1 MSGLA
6 AGDRL
11 WFVGLDDGE
20 EKVPAQ
26 FATCTGRKFSG
37 FVCATLASGRE
48 VIWPPEFFRKVAID
62 TMIVKG

>member
-1 MSGLA
+1 MKT
-6 AGDRL
+6 GDTL
-11 WFVGLDDGE
+11 WFAGLDDGD

-48 VIWPPEFFRKVAID
+48 VIRPAGYFRKVTID
-62 TMIVKG
+62 TWILKEV